1 MWEFLCQRHGDHSL
15 LTASGVLSIWGFSN
29 PFCYHTTV
37 LVTVAIVEAIA
48 VIVITATEQSPCS
61 KQSQSPPWSLCCGRW
76 ALAEDSSE
84 RIVYCEE
91 RELAL
96 GKRHFPHQECQ
107 ERLPVEQMTDWR
119 WMEGEALIHYKIINT
134 ESASSLAIS

>member
-1 MWEFLCQRHGDHSL
+1 MGLFKSVRH
-15 LTASGVLSIWGFSN
+15 
-29 PFCYHTTV
+29 HTTV

-61 KQSQSPPWSLCCGRW
+61 KQSQSPPWSLCYGRW
-76 ALAEDSSE
+76 ALAEDSGE

-107 ERLPVEQMTDWR
+107 GRLPVEQMTDWR